1 MGGAGADTI
10 SVLAFDTT
18 SSING
23 GSGND
28 SIYVA
33 TAGSVLAYA
42 AGATI
47 NGGDGTDTISIAS
60 TGGLGFAS
68 ANTIVTGVAS
78 IVYQAGDVIQLLTTA
93 LTGGEAFGGIV
104 FNGSETGFADNT
116 ISAVTAGSLNVYSDG
131 TDTFFAYAQTAGSGI
146 AFKVSGADLVTTAA
160 VSNSNNAAGTTANFG
175 FTVSGTVGTGITIT
189 LA

>member
-1 MGGAGADTI
+1 M
-10 SVLAFDTT
+10 
-18 SSING
+18 
-23 GSGND
+23 
-28 SIYVA
+28 
-33 TAGSVLAYA
+33 
-42 AGATI
+42 
-47 NGGDGTDTISIAS
+47 
-60 TGGLGFAS
+60 
-68 ANTIVTGVAS
+68 
-78 IVYQAGDVIQLLTTA
+78 
-93 LTGGEAFGGIV
+93 